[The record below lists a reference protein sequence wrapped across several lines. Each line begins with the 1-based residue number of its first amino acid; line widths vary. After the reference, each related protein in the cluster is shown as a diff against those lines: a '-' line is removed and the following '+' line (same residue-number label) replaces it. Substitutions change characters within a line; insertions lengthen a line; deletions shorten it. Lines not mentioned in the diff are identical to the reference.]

1 MEKNTVFGNFQ
12 WPTNKAVI
20 LIENKNT
27 PSSKTQD
34 KSNVSLGQM
43 SVDSCPENKLINI
56 NIQFVY

>member
-1 MEKNTVFGNFQ
+1 MFGNFQ

-20 LIENKNT
+20 LIEKKNT
-27 PSSKTQD
+27 PNLKIQD